1 MEKLFKSYQ
10 TLVTDIENRISLISL
25 QMKAPRSGEEMRL
38 LRKRKDMLREEYDDL
53 IFAMHKMSK
62 YTDKREKP
70 PIRREAASN

>member
-25 QMKAPRSGEEMRL
+25 QMRVTHSGDEMRS

-53 IFAMHKMSK
+53 IFAMHGMAK